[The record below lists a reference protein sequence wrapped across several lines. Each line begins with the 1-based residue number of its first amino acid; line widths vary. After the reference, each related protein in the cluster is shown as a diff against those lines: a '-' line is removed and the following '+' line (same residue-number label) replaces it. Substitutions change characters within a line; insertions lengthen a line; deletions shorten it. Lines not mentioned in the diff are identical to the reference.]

1 MSFEHDAQRG
11 KIGTKQFILPV
22 LRKIG
27 GGEVIHTEEQAS
39 HFERC
44 LDFHSIDGF
53 IKSVKGLL
61 PFAARC
67 QFDKNYQSF
76 AIRYSRPTEEPTEYK
91 KITEAIKNNSMRP
104 FYHAQAYV
112 VDGQATVAVTHT
124 DDLFNFIKRHEDKT
138 KIVPQDDGTELLA
151 AFWRDLEQS
160 SVKLKKF
167 LVSADGNI
175 QQLGDC

>member
-53 IKSVKGLL
+53 IKSVKRFNMGYDYKMST
-61 PFAARC
+61 FAVPYIMGEIKK
-67 QFDKNYQSF
+67 F
-76 AIRYSRPTEEPTEYK
+76 IR
-91 KITEAIKNNSMRP
+91 
-104 FYHAQAYV
+104 
-112 VDGQATVAVTHT
+112 
-124 DDLFNFIKRHEDKT
+124 
-138 KIVPQDDGTELLA
+138 DDGMLKVSRRMKELS
-151 AFWRDLEQS
+151 FKIKEIEKD
-160 SVKLKKF
+160 F
-167 LVSADGNI
+167 VSENH
-175 QQLGDC
+175 